1 MLIISL
7 KLQCVS
13 SPFDSRRK
21 ILTQDGPA
29 VYDVAY
35 YSGNNLNKY
44 ILMTALPP
52 EQVQE
57 APASAQAAPTPGAA
71 PAQGVIRRNWNNT
84 KRIAGNIGKFT
95 KELFN
100 DHGFWVDALAVKGG
114 VTAVVAAGLVMAS
127 YLVAMPFLL
136 AAVGFALCGGL
147 AVVGIFGIVAGGAKA
162 WEGGK
167 DVWARAMGRT
177 PKQHVYKEKKDILQR
192 CAETEFCKKIT
203 NHRWAKKIAAS
214 HTWKTVKK
222 FTRKTEDNV
231 LGGVAVGG
239 AALSIVVGALALPFI
254 AVGTIVTFA
263 AVMTAS
269 TIIGGCSSLYFSI
282 TGIRH
287 RSKEKAAAKAAA
299 AAAAKQHP
307 LGLNQ
312 PFDPIG
318 APIRFEGVAGPFSEV
333 SAKPEQPAEKPP
345 EVAVPAAKPPAPPV
359 V

>member
-1 MLIISL
+1 
-7 KLQCVS
+7 
-13 SPFDSRRK
+13 
-21 ILTQDGPA
+21 
-29 VYDVAY
+29 
-35 YSGNNLNKY
+35 
-44 ILMTALPP
+44 MTGHPP
-52 EQVQE
+52 EQAPDAPREEEEAQSASLT
-57 APASAQAAPTPGAA
+57 APAPAPVAAPVTA
-71 PAQGVIRRNWNNT
+71 PQPPAKPAGLIRRNWDKT
-84 KRIAGNIGKFT
+84 KHVTGNIWKFT

-127 YLVAMPFLL
+127 YLVALPFLVG
-136 AAVGFALCGGL
+136 AVGFALCGGL
-147 AVVGIFGIVAGGAKA
+147 AAVGIFGIVAGGAKA
-162 WEGGK
+162 WEGAK

-192 CAETEFCKKIT
+192 IAETDFCKKIT
-203 NHRWAKKIAAS
+203 NHRWAKKIAGTHA
-214 HTWKTVKK
+214 WKTVQK

-269 TIIGGCSSLYFSI
+269 TIIGGFSSLYFSI

-299 AAAAKQHP
+299 AAAKRSHP
-307 LGLNQ
+307 LGLNFPLEPHGQ
-312 PFDPIG
+312 PIDFP
-318 APIRFEGVAGPFSEV
+318 GVAAPFSDV
-333 SAKPEQPAEKPP
+333 AAKPAPEQAP
-345 EVAVPAAKPPAPPV
+345 EVAVPAIKPLTPSTPPSAP
-359 V
+359 

>member
-1 MLIISL
+1 MEDA
-7 KLQCVS
+7 
-13 SPFDSRRK
+13 P
-21 ILTQDGPA
+21 P
-29 VYDVAY
+29 VYDVAC

-44 ILMTALPP
+44 ILMAGNFKEQAPDAPGEELQAPSPP
-52 EQVQE
+52 PAPQ
-57 APASAQAAPTPGAA
+57 ASPASAPPPPAPRAGYF
-71 PAQGVIRRNWNNT
+71 RRNWDKT
-84 KRIAGNIGKFT
+84 KHVTGNIWKFT

-114 VTAVVAAGLVMAS
+114 VTAVVAAGIVMAS

-136 AAVGFALCGGL
+136 GAVGFALCGGL
-147 AVVGIFGIVAGGAKA
+147 AAVGLFGIVAGGVKA

-167 DVWARAMGRT
+167 EVWNRAMGRA
-177 PKQHVYKEKKDILQR
+177 PKQPVYKEKKDILQR
-192 CAETEFCKKIT
+192 CAETAFCKKIA
-203 NHRWAKKIAAS
+203 NHRWAKKIAGT
-214 HTWKTVKK
+214 HTWKTVQK

-299 AAAAKQHP
+299 AAAKKANP
-307 LGLNQ
+307 LGLNV
-312 PFDPIG
+312 PLEPIG
-318 APIRFEGVAGPFSEV
+318 KQIEFPGVTAPFSDV
-333 SAKPEQPAEKPP
+333 SAKPPPAPAPESAPETPP
-345 EVAVPAAKPPAPPV
+345 EVAVPAAKPPAPPAPPAA
-359 V
+359 